1 MTFIPLLFLYLLIS
15 GSIMYLLM
23 CVDSNNPGILG
34 KLNRFIFRMCP
45 VAIKFLFLINNN
57 YLYLIIFLKEFP

>member
-1 MTFIPLLFLYLLIS
+1 MSFIPLLFLYLLFS

-45 VAIKFLFLINNN
+45 ATIKFIF
-57 YLYLIIFLKEFP
+57 IILVFELTFFFFIEIS

>member
-1 MTFIPLLFLYLLIS
+1 MTLIPLLFLYLLIT
-15 GSIMYLLM
+15 GSILYLLM

-45 VAIKFLFLINNN
+45 TAFKLIK
-57 YLYLIIFLKEFP
+57 